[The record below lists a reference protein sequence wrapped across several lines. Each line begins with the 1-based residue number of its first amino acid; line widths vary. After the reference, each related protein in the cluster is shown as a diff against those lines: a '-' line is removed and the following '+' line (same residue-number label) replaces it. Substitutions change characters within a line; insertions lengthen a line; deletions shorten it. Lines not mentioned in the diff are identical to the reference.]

1 MSDSDNATMR
11 SVDDH
16 LKTVLDTVQLLAP
29 MELPITDVNGLV
41 LADDVVASIALPP
54 FDNSS
59 VDGYAVR
66 LADLE
71 GAAEDSPAE
80 LSVIGDIAAG
90 SVHEGILE
98 PGTCARI
105 MTGAMVPHGAEAIVP
120 VEWTDAGTESV
131 RITRVPERDQNIR
144 ILGSD
149 VKTGEVVLKAGTRLG
164 PRQIGL
170 LAAIGQVHAP
180 VHPHPRVVVLS
191 TGSELVEPGTVLG
204 PGQINDGN
212 GPALT
217 AAVNAMGATGI
228 RVGIVGDDPQG
239 VLDAI
244 EDQLIRADVVITT
257 GGVSVGAYDVVKEVL
272 STLGTVE
279 FTKVAMQPG
288 MPQGFGTVGEDRIPI
303 FTLPGNPVSAY
314 VSFEIYIRPAI
325 EKMMGIA
332 TGPRKTVTATC
343 FGAFTSPDGK
353 RQFARGVY
361 DPAALSVRPVGGHG
375 SHLVGDLAL
384 ANALIVVPEHVTE
397 VVDGDD
403 VEVIVLDGGV
413 R

>member
-1 MSDSDNATMR
+1 MAEPDTEKMR

-16 LKTVLDTVQLLAP
+16 LKLVLDTVQLLAP
-29 MELPITDVNGLV
+29 MELPITDVNGLT
-41 LADDVVASIALPP
+41 LADDVVATMPLPP

-80 LSVIGDIAAG
+80 LRVVGDIAAG
-90 SVHEGILE
+90 SVFEGILE

-120 VEWTDAGTESV
+120 VEWTDGGTESV
-131 RITRVPERDQNIR
+131 RITRVPKRDEHVR
-144 ILGSD
+144 VLGSD
-149 VKTGEVVLKAGTRLG
+149 VAVDDVVLKAGTRLG

-191 TGSELVEPGTVLG
+191 TGSELVEPGTPRG

-217 AAVNAMGATGI
+217 TAVNALGATGI

-244 EDQLIRADVVITT
+244 EDQLIRADMVVTT

-314 VSFEIYIRPAI
+314 VSFELFIRPAI
-325 EKMMGIA
+325 EKMMGRE
-332 TGPRKTVTATC
+332 TGPRRTVTATC
-343 FGAFTSPDGK
+343 FGAFSSPRGK

-361 DPAALSVRPVGGHG
+361 DAVGHSVRPVGVSRSPNDSAVAGAARNWLMMSASQSLARSRG
-375 SHLVGDLAL
+375 LVGLSVASL
-384 ANALIVVPEHVTE
+384 
-397 VVDGDD
+397 
-403 VEVIVLDGGV
+403 
-413 R
+413 

>member
-1 MSDSDNATMR
+1 MADSEAEKMR
-11 SVDDH
+11 SVDDQ
-16 LKTVLDTVQLLAP
+16 LSLVLDTVQLLAP
-29 MELPITDVNGLV
+29 MDLPITDVNGLV
-41 LADDVVASIALPP
+41 LAEDVVASMPLPP

-71 GAAEDSPAE
+71 GAAEATPAE
-80 LSVIGDIAAG
+80 LRVVGDIAAG
-90 SVHEGILE
+90 SVFEGVLE

-105 MTGAMVPHGAEAIVP
+105 MTGAPVPHGAEAIVP
-120 VEWTDAGTESV
+120 VEWTDGGTESV
-131 RITRVPERDQNIR
+131 RVTRVPERDANIR
-144 ILGSD
+144 VLGSD
-149 VKTGEVVLKAGTRLG
+149 VATGDVILKAGSTLG

-170 LAAIGQVHAP
+170 LAAVGQVHAP

-191 TGSELVEPGTVLG
+191 TGSELVEPGTALG

-212 GPALT
+212 GPSLT
-217 AAVNAMGATGI
+217 AAVNALGATGI

-239 VLDAI
+239 VLDSI
-244 EDQLIRADVVITT
+244 EDQLIRADMVVTT

-314 VSFEIYIRPAI
+314 VSFELFIRPAI
-325 EKMMGIA
+325 EKMMGRPS
-332 TGPRKTVTATC
+332 GPRKTVTAVC
-343 FGAFTSPDGK
+343 LGEFDSPEGK
-353 RQFARGVY
+353 RQFARGIY
-361 DPAALSVRPVGGHG
+361 DPVGRSVRTVGGHG

-384 ANALIVVPEHVTE
+384 ANALIVVPEHVTR

-403 VEVIVLDGGV
+403 VEVIVLDTL

>member
-1 MSDSDNATMR
+1 MAEPDTEKMR

-16 LKTVLDTVQLLAP
+16 LKLVLDTVQLLAP
-29 MELPITDVNGLV
+29 MELPITDVNGLT
-41 LADDVVASIALPP
+41 LADDVVATMPLPP

-80 LSVIGDIAAG
+80 LRVVGDIAAG
-90 SVHEGILE
+90 SVFEGILE

-120 VEWTDAGTESV
+120 VEWTDGGTESV
-131 RITRVPERDQNIR
+131 RITRVPKRDEHVR
-144 ILGSD
+144 VLGSD
-149 VKTGEVVLKAGTRLG
+149 VAVDDVVLKAGTRLG

-191 TGSELVEPGTVLG
+191 TGSELVEPGTPRG

-217 AAVNAMGATGI
+217 TAVNALGATGI

-244 EDQLIRADVVITT
+244 EDQLIRADMVVTT

-314 VSFEIYIRPAI
+314 VSFELFIRPAI
-325 EKMMGIA
+325 EKMMGRE
-332 TGPRKTVTATC
+332 TGPRRTVTATC
-343 FGAFTSPDGK
+343 FGAFSSPRGK

-361 DPAALSVRPVGGHG
+361 DAVGHSVRPVGGHG

-384 ANALIVVPEHVTE
+384 ANALIVVPEDVTA

-403 VEVIVLDGGV
+403 VEVIVLDGGAP
-413 R
+413 

>member
-1 MSDSDNATMR
+1 MAEPDTEKMR

-16 LKTVLDTVQLLAP
+16 LKLVLDTVQLLAP
-29 MELPITDVNGLV
+29 MELPITDVNGLT
-41 LADDVVASIALPP
+41 LADDVVATMPLPP

-66 LADLE
+66 LADLA

-80 LSVIGDIAAG
+80 LRVVGDIAAG
-90 SVHEGILE
+90 SVYDGILE

-120 VEWTDAGTESV
+120 VEWTDGGTESV
-131 RITRVPERDQNIR
+131 RITRVPKRDEHVR
-144 ILGSD
+144 VLGSD
-149 VKTGEVVLKAGTRLG
+149 VAVDDVVLKAGTRLG

-191 TGSELVEPGTVLG
+191 TGSELVEPGTPRG

-217 AAVNAMGATGI
+217 TAVNALGATGI

-244 EDQLIRADVVITT
+244 EDQLIRADMVVTT

-314 VSFEIYIRPAI
+314 VSFELFIRPAI
-325 EKMMGIA
+325 EKMMGRE
-332 TGPRKTVTATC
+332 TGPRRTVTATC
-343 FGAFTSPDGK
+343 FGAFSSPRGK

-361 DPAALSVRPVGGHG
+361 DAVGHSVRPVGGHG

-384 ANALIVVPEHVTE
+384 ANALIVVPEDVTA

-403 VEVIVLDGGV
+403 VEVIVLDGGAP
-413 R
+413 

>member
-1 MSDSDNATMR
+1 MAEPENEKMR

-16 LKTVLDTVQLLAP
+16 LALVLDTVQLLAP
-29 MELPITDVNGLV
+29 MELPITDVNGLT
-41 LADDVVASIALPP
+41 LAADVVAAMPLPP

-80 LSVIGDIAAG
+80 LRVVGDVAAG
-90 SVHEGILE
+90 SVPEGVLE
-98 PGTCARI
+98 PGTCLRI

-120 VEWTDAGTESV
+120 VEWTDGGTESV
-131 RITRVPERDQNIR
+131 RITRVPERDQHIR

-149 VKTGEVVLKAGTRLG
+149 VASGEVVLKAGARLG

-191 TGSELVEPGTVLG
+191 TGSELVEPGTPLG

-217 AAVNAMGATGI
+217 TAVNAMGATGI
-228 RVGIVGDDPQG
+228 RVGIIGDDPQG

-244 EDQLIRADVVITT
+244 EDQLIRADMVVTT

-314 VSFEIYIRPAI
+314 VSFELFIRPAI
-325 EKMMGIA
+325 EKMMGREA
-332 TGPRKTVTATC
+332 GPRPTVTATC
-343 FGAFTSPDGK
+343 FGAFSSPEGK

-361 DPAALSVRPVGGHG
+361 DPVGHSVRPVGGHG

-403 VEVIVLDGGV
+403 VEVIVLDGGP

>member
-1 MSDSDNATMR
+1 MAEPDTEKMR

-16 LKTVLDTVQLLAP
+16 LKLVLDTVQLLAP
-29 MELPITDVNGLV
+29 MELPITDVNGLT
-41 LADDVVASIALPP
+41 LADDVVATMPLPP

-80 LSVIGDIAAG
+80 LRVVGDIAAG
-90 SVHEGILE
+90 SVYDGILE

-120 VEWTDAGTESV
+120 VEWTDGGTESV
-131 RITRVPERDQNIR
+131 RITRVPERDEHVR
-144 ILGSD
+144 VLGSD
-149 VKTGEVVLKAGTRLG
+149 VAVDDVVLKAGTRLG

-191 TGSELVEPGTVLG
+191 TGSELVEPGTPLG

-217 AAVNAMGATGI
+217 TAVNALGATGI

-244 EDQLIRADVVITT
+244 EDQLIRADLVVTT

-279 FTKVAMQPG
+279 FTRVAMQPG

-314 VSFEIYIRPAI
+314 VSFELFIRPAI
-325 EKMMGIA
+325 EKMMGRD
-332 TGPRKTVTATC
+332 TGPRRTVTATC
-343 FGAFTSPDGK
+343 FGAFSSPRGK

-361 DPAALSVRPVGGHG
+361 DAVGHSVRPVGGHG

-384 ANALIVVPEHVTE
+384 ANALIVVPEDVTA

-403 VEVIVLDGGV
+403 VEVIVLDGGAP
-413 R
+413 